1 MMQLIYSINTLE
13 AKIRKLQSEVASP
26 FKGKIWKEKGPEQG
40 KRLLQIPLATET
52 HMRLKVAERSESK
65 QLQPS
70 AILWKPARIWL
81 QISIRK
87 R

>member
-52 HMRLKVAERSESK
+52 HMRLKVAEISESK
-65 QLQPS
+65 QPS

-81 QISIRK
+81 QISITK